1 MHLIL
6 PLFAS
11 LLFVCGLIVIK
22 RANAAGV
29 SPITTVFSTNLA
41 ASFAFSFVWLLGGEA
56 IHWNLLWQPAIIAT
70 LFVLGLGF
78 TFLAIQRGDV
88 SLATPIFGVKVV
100 LVAILLTVTGEQE
113 LPLQVWYA
121 AALATMGIG
130 LIQWTGKGHP
140 HHILLTVCLALAAA
154 SCFATFDVLVQGW
167 APIWGAGR
175 FLPMVYWM
183 VGLGSLAMIPW
194 VDFGPF
200 KQPGTRGLLC
210 SGSLLIGL
218 QAICIV
224 VAVGVFGD
232 AARVNVV
239 YALRGLWGV
248 GLAWLAAKIWGG
260 AEIEH
265 GRTTMLLRTAGAALL
280 TLAVMLAIFAGE

>member
-6 PLFAS
+6 PLLAS

-29 SPITTVFSTNLA
+29 GPLTTVFCTNIA
-41 ASFAFSFVWLLGGEA
+41 VSFAFSFTWLLGGDA
-56 IHWNLLWQPAIIAT
+56 IHWDLFWQPAIIAA
-70 LFVLGLGF
+70 LFVFGLVF
-78 TFLAIQRGDV
+78 TFLAIERGDV

-100 LVAILLTVTGEQE
+100 LVAILLTLTGEQD
-113 LPLQVWYA
+113 LPFQVWYA

-130 LIQWTGKGHP
+130 LIQWTGTGHP

-154 SCFATFDVLVQGW
+154 SCYATFDVLVQRW

-175 FLPMVYWM
+175 FLPVVYWM

-194 VDFGPF
+194 VDFAPF
-200 KQPGTRGLLC
+200 KQPGVRGLLC

-248 GLAWLAAKIWGG
+248 GLAWLAARIWGG
-260 AEIEH
+260 PEIEH
-265 GRTTMLLRTAGAALL
+265 SRKTMLLRTAGAALL
-280 TLAVMLAIFAGE
+280 TFAVVLAITAGE

>member
-6 PLFAS
+6 PLLAS

-29 SPITTVFSTNLA
+29 SPITTLFCTNVA
-41 ASFAFSFVWLLGGEA
+41 AAFAFSFIWLLGGDA
-56 IHWNLLWQPAIIAT
+56 IRWDLCWQPAIIAT
-70 LFVLGLGF
+70 LFVFGLAF
-78 TFLAIQRGDV
+78 TFLAIERGDV

-100 LVAILLTVTGEQE
+100 LVAILLTLTGEQD

-121 AALATMGIG
+121 AALATFGIG
-130 LIQWTGKGHP
+130 LIQWTGNGHP
-140 HHILLTVCLALAAA
+140 HHILLTVCFALAAA
-154 SCFATFDVLVQGW
+154 SCFATFDVLVQRW
-167 APIWGAGR
+167 TPIWGAGR
-175 FLPMVYWM
+175 FLPVVYWM
-183 VGLGSLAMIPW
+183 VGLGSLVMIPW
-194 VDFGPF
+194 VDFAPC
-200 KQPGTRGLLC
+200 KQPGVRGLLC

-232 AARVNVV
+232 AVRVNVV

-265 GRTTMLLRTAGAALL
+265 DRTTMLLRTAGAALL
-280 TLAVMLAIFAGE
+280 TFAVMLAILAGE

>member
-6 PLFAS
+6 PLLAS

-22 RANAAGV
+22 RASAAGV
-29 SPITTVFSTNLA
+29 SPITTLFCTNVA
-41 ASFAFSFVWLLGGEA
+41 SSFAFSFIWLLGGDA
-56 IHWNLLWQPAIIAT
+56 IRWDLCWQPAIIAG
-70 LFVLGLGF
+70 LFIFGLVF
-78 TFLAIQRGDV
+78 TFLAIERGDV

-100 LVAILLTVTGEQE
+100 LVVILLTITGEQD
-113 LPLQVWYA
+113 LPKQVWYA

-154 SCFATFDVLVQGW
+154 SCYATFDVLVQRW
-167 APIWGAGR
+167 APVWGAGR
-175 FLPMVYWM
+175 FFPVVYWM

-194 VDFGPF
+194 VDFGHF
-200 KQPGTRGLLC
+200 KQPGVRGLLC
-210 SGSLLIGL
+210 AGSLLIAL

-260 AEIEH
+260 AEVEL
-265 GRTTMLLRTAGAALL
+265 GRNAMLLRAAGAAVL
-280 TLAVMLAIFAGE
+280 TFAVILAILAGD